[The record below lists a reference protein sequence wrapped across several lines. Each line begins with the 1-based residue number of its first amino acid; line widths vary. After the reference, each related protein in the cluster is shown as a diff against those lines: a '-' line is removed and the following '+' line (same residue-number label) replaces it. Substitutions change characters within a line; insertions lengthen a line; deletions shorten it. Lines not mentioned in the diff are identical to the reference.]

1 MNPQPLLPLENVQN
15 ESNPQEIIVQENEI
29 NYSQY
34 TNINQLEPK
43 IIKQIDDK
51 TFIIRKSGDDA
62 VDFFI
67 AGLICLITGI
77 YFFSE
82 DWGTKKIDYYFVG
95 AVFIILAIIF
105 FVIFPFRLISLQFT
119 LGPNN
124 ITMVQKNC
132 LIKYATI
139 FEAGQ
144 LTKLEIITQRINE
157 CCTNFKYKIISTQN
171 KDGASSDICHFSDK
185 VKNITYREVGY
196 FNYIM
201 KHHIETK
208 MRH

>member
-1 MNPQPLLPLENVQN
+1 MNPQPLLPLEIVQN

-34 TNINQLEPK
+34 TNINQLEPE

-95 AVFIILAIIF
+95 AVFIILSIF
-105 FVIFPFRLISLQFT
+105 FL
-119 LGPNN
+119 
-124 ITMVQKNC
+124 
-132 LIKYATI
+132 
-139 FEAGQ
+139 
-144 LTKLEIITQRINE
+144 
-157 CCTNFKYKIISTQN
+157 
-171 KDGASSDICHFSDK
+171 
-185 VKNITYREVGY
+185 
-196 FNYIM
+196 
-201 KHHIETK
+201 
-208 MRH
+208 